1 MPLPLSEATR
11 AARRRRNY
19 LRHKMRAEM
28 RRAERHLNEV
38 VERAAKDPLFEALVR
53 YRLLE
58 LAEAAGV

>member
-1 MPLPLSEATR
+1 
-11 AARRRRNY
+11 
-19 LRHKMRAEM
+19 MRAEM